1 MEMARNVIASRY
13 ANMSDAEFN
22 AAVRDVTRTAK
33 NDAEAAKAR
42 DRMIRLRKMGQ
53 GEAPSR
59 QENIRRGMDSPLKKA
74 RGGKIKGY
82 RYGTPKGGVKACR
95 GRKAN
100 YKA

>member
-22 AAVRDVTRTAK
+22 AAVRDVTRTAR

-42 DRMIRLRKMGQ
+42 DRMMRLRNMGR
-53 GEAPSR
+53 GVAPSDTVR
-59 QENIRRGMDSPLKKA
+59 QKA
-74 RGGKIKGY
+74 RGGKAKGY
-82 RYGTPKGGVKACR
+82 KYGGKACSLR
-95 GRKAN
+95 GRKAI